1 MKIFTSI
8 EKFAA
13 NITYSSSS
21 GNKLEKAHP
30 SDAGYDMQASCAEN
44 VTIQPGEVKSLN
56 TGIRLNL
63 PKGWEAQVRSRSGLC
78 KKFGIMVG
86 NSPGTID
93 PDYRGEVKV
102 LLHNSGKEPYTV
114 KAGDKIAQLVF
125 SPVWDTSTEMVPETE
140 IDKETIRG
148 EKGFESTEE
157 ANKTEN
163 ETETQSGPPKP
174 KRGPRRP
181 PLPPGTR
188 RKKTQN

>member
-1 MKIFTSI
+1 
-8 EKFAA
+8 
-13 NITYSSSS
+13 
-21 GNKLEKAHP
+21 
-30 SDAGYDMQASCAEN
+30 
-44 VTIQPGEVKSLN
+44 
-56 TGIRLNL
+56 
-63 PKGWEAQVRSRSGLC
+63 
-78 KKFGIMVG
+78 MVG